1 MMATKKTTLAAAREL
16 PARQTAHEFVRE
28 TLRLAILRG
37 ELSGGSRLVQADI
50 AEELRVSI
58 TPVREALRDLATEG
72 VIRLDPHR
80 GAVVGELTLGELDE
94 IMRLRRIL
102 EIDVMRLAAEL
113 ISPEQIAAARTIH
126 EAMLVAPDPATW
138 ATLNR
143 EFHLSIYRAAEKKRQ
158 FEMVRSLIDSSMLYV
173 NRAQR
178 QPASRKR
185 ANEDH
190 GALLDLLAV
199 RDIDGVQE
207 RLREH
212 IMIPLRTIRS
222 EAL

>member
-1 MMATKKTTLAAAREL
+1 MTTKKPRLAAARAL

-80 GAVVGELTLGELDE
+80 GAVVGELTLDELDE
-94 IMRLRRIL
+94 IMRLRQIL
-102 EIDVMRLAAEL
+102 EIDAMRLAAER
-113 ISPEQIAAARTIH
+113 ISSEQIEAARKIH
-126 EAMLVAPDPATW
+126 EEMLIAPDPATW

-143 EFHLSIYRAAEKKRQ
+143 EFHLLIYRAADKTRLY
-158 FEMVRSLIDSSMLYV
+158 EMVRSLIDASMLYV
-173 NRAQR
+173 NHAQH

-185 ANEDH
+185 ANDDH
-190 GALLDLLAV
+190 GILLDLLAA
-199 RDIDGVQE
+199 RDVDGVQE
-207 RLREH
+207 SLREH

-222 EAL
+222 EEL